1 MLPRLLL
8 LSLLS
13 LLPLTTLGADASQLK
28 LSAAQRQALGI
39 EVAAV
44 NANADTAVSVT
55 AKVVLPPQSIRVVA
69 APAAGLLT
77 SLQHQAGTAVKSGEK
92 LATLVSPEVVEAQ
105 RQYLQAKLKQQLAAE
120 NAARDQRLADQ
131 GLLAKNT
138 WLLTQNELKQAQADL
153 DAAASSLRLL
163 GVKPEQ
169 SGSEI
174 VLTSPMN
181 GWILETL
188 VEPGQRVQAADA
200 LVKVADLQ
208 QLGLEIPLTPPQAAN
223 VKLGQSVNLAD
234 NPALQA
240 RISRIQPAVDAAQ
253 NVVVY
258 ADLQQSALTLHP
270 GQNVSVQLQT
280 AHSGDSVS
288 VPRSALAWLSEQ
300 AYVFVETPEGFTP
313 TKVQVLAQGEQHVS
327 VSGLSTDAKVATQGV
342 AALKAQ
348 WQGE

>member
-8 LSLLS
+8 LSLLNF
-13 LLPLTTLGADASQLK
+13 LPLSTLGADTSALK

-39 EVAAV
+39 TAAAV
-44 NANADTAVSVT
+44 NTNANTTVNVT

-77 SLQHQAGTAVKSGEK
+77 HLQHPTGTAVKSGAK
-92 LATLVSPEVVEAQ
+92 LATLVSPDVVEAQ
-105 RQYLQAKLKQQLAAE
+105 RQYLQAKLKQQLAAD
-120 NAARDQRLADQ
+120 NAARDQRLAEQ

-163 GVKPEQ
+163 GVQPEQ
-169 SGSEI
+169 TGSDI
-174 VLTSPMN
+174 LLTAPMD

-200 LVKVADLQ
+200 LVKIADLQ
-208 QLGLEIPLTPPQAAN
+208 QLGLEIPLTPQQAAR
-223 VKLGQSVNLAD
+223 VEVGQSVNLVD
-234 NPALQA
+234 EPALQA
-240 RISRIQPAVDAAQ
+240 RISRIQPTVDAAQ

-258 ADLQQSALTLHP
+258 ADLQQSELTLHP
-270 GQNVSVQLQT
+270 GQSVSVQLQT
-280 AHSGDSVS
+280 ARSNDSVS
-288 VPRSALAWLSEQ
+288 VPRSALAWLGER

-313 TKVQVLAQGEQHVS
+313 TTVKVLAQGEQDVS
-327 VSGLSTDAKVATQGV
+327 ISGLSADTKVATQGV